1 MRHWYIG
8 NYPFKCLR
16 KRVTSEIWCVCFCSP
31 FVCLSAAGVLCYGRW
46 ALDKPT
52 LINVVGGVFFLAAF
66 VWFTWF
72 WLLKGIKHNFIC
84 RIVPYFE
91 SRVGFGK
98 IHAFKGG
105 IELAKQWRMLD
116 NLACEI
122 GVKPLSDFGFKDDRD
137 GRKLIWHNS
146 SEGINTIICLKER
159 LQNNQKIIPLVQ
171 ELDVLQ
177 NNLEQAKDKNVRF
190 CLLIR
195 SGLDKMI
202 SPMEMDDRKG
212 FFW

>member
-1 MRHWYIG
+1 
-8 NYPFKCLR
+8 
-16 KRVTSEIWCVCFCSP
+16 
-31 FVCLSAAGVLCYGRW
+31 
-46 ALDKPT
+46 
-52 LINVVGGVFFLAAF
+52 
-66 VWFTWF
+66 
-72 WLLKGIKHNFIC
+72 
-84 RIVPYFE
+84 
-91 SRVGFGK
+91 
-98 IHAFKGG
+98 
-105 IELAKQWRMLD
+105 
-116 NLACEI
+116 
-122 GVKPLSDFGFKDDRD
+122 
-137 GRKLIWHNS
+137 
-146 SEGINTIICLKER
+146 LKER

>member
-1 MRHWYIG
+1 MRHRYIG
-8 NYPFKCLR
+8 NYPLKCLR
-16 KRVTSEIWCVCFCSP
+16 KRITSELWCVCFCSP
-31 FVCLSAAGVLCYGRW
+31 FVCLSAAGVFCYG
-46 ALDKPT
+46 LLVFDEPT
-52 LINVVGGVFFLAAF
+52 LINVVVGLFFLAAF

-72 WLLKGIKHNFIC
+72 WLLRGIKHNFIC

-91 SRVGFGK
+91 SMVGFGK

-105 IELAKQWRMLD
+105 IELARQSRRLD
-116 NLACEI
+116 DLACQI
-122 GVKPLSDFGFKDDRD
+122 GVRPLSDFGFKDDQD
-137 GRKLIWHNS
+137 GQELVWYNS
-146 SEGINTIICLKER
+146 SEGINTIIRLKEQ
-159 LQNNQKIIPLVQ
+159 LQNNQKAISLVQ

-177 NNLEQAKDKNVRF
+177 NNLEQAKDKNIRF

-202 SPMEMDDRKG
+202 SPMEMDNRKG